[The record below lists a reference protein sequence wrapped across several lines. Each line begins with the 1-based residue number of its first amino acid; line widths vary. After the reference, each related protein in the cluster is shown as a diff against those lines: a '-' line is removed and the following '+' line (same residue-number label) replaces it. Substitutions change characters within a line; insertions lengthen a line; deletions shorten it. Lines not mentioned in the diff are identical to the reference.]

1 MPFSF
6 FSDTQIIPLY
16 PAVVILL
23 LSVILFHATKYRAAL
38 ITLFLG
44 IVVMGFFMANLDP
57 FLVLWDEQYHALVA
71 KNLATNPFKPVLYR
85 DPVLPYYFGD
95 WTKNHVWLH
104 KQPLFLWQMALSIK
118 LFGANELAVRIPSV
132 LMHALTSVAIYRIG
146 ELAVNRKTGFYGA
159 LFFGLAYYQL
169 EHVAGRFTTDHN
181 DVAFLFYVTASFWAW
196 FEYQRSRKR
205 VYLIL
210 IGIFSG
216 GAVLIKWL
224 VGLIIYAAWFFTI
237 GVDNKR
243 NWLSPNAY
251 KPILKSAVISLAV
264 FLPWQIFIHFKYPVE
279 SVYEMNL
286 NTDHFFNV
294 VENHGGDIWFH
305 FRAIYDIYGSGDL
318 IPFVMVGGLILL
330 LLKIKDATHRIAFI
344 SFTLIV
350 YGFYSLAATKMTSFT
365 ILVSPVIYLGFGALI
380 NSLFTWLD
388 KLTKNA
394 RIVVFLRV
402 CAVVGFAFMC
412 FNLSKIEKNHTM
424 KKPLDNFGRER
435 EIAQMQFFNSAKDIL
450 GNQNYVVFNAD
461 VGVNGNIAF
470 MFYTDYTAYGRIPT
484 QSEIDEVKRK
494 HYKIAIRDDGSLPDY
509 ITDDATILKIPEAN
523 RW

>member
-6 FSDTQIIPLY
+6 FSDTQVLPLY

-23 LSVILFHATKYRAAL
+23 LSVILFHSNKNRAAI

-44 IVVMGFFMANLDP
+44 ILVMGFFMANLDP

-71 KNLATNPFKPVLYR
+71 KNLAVNPLKPVLYR
-85 DPVLPYYFGD
+85 DPVLPYYFAD
-95 WTKNHVWLH
+95 WTKNYIWLH

-118 LFGANELAVRIPSV
+118 LFGANELAVRIPSI
-132 LMHALTSVAIYRIG
+132 LLHALTSVAIYRIG
-146 ELAVNRKTGFYGA
+146 ELSINRRTGFYGA

-196 FEYQRSRKR
+196 FEYQRSKKG
-205 VYLIL
+205 VCLIL

-224 VGLIIYAAWFFTI
+224 VGLIIYAVWFFTI
-237 GVDNKR
+237 GVSNR
-243 NWLSPNAY
+243 SNWLSPNAY

-264 FLPWQIFIHFKYPVE
+264 FLPWQIFVHYKYPVE
-279 SVYEMNL
+279 AAFEMNL

-294 VENHGGDIWFH
+294 VESHGGDIWFH

-318 IPFVMVGGLILL
+318 IPFLIVGGLILL
-330 LLKIKDATHRIAFI
+330 LIKTKEATHRIAFI

-365 ILVSPVIYLGFGALI
+365 ILVSPIIYLGFGTLI

-388 KLTKNA
+388 ALTKKA
-394 RIVVFLRV
+394 RIVSILRI
-402 CAVVGFAFMC
+402 CAVIGFGFMC
-412 FNLSKIEKNHTM
+412 LNLSKIEKNHSM

-435 EIAQMQFFNSAKDIL
+435 ELAQIEFYNAAKNLL
-450 GNQNYVVFNAD
+450 GNQNYIVFNAD

-484 QSEIDEVKRK
+484 QSEIDEVKSK

-509 ITDDATILKIPEAN
+509 IIADTTVVKIPGAN
-523 RW
+523 SW